1 MFSPQSNY
9 VTAGQ
14 ICEATDG
21 QMCRDLAPGAIIA
34 EVEWTD
40 AILAAYQAHCIEEAE
55 RCEKELELSEGR
67 KSQGAAGTSSEVN
80 LGLWP
85 EGPIGNPFLQSELDF
100 FAKTAVQ
107 LVVSLMRRRI
117 ATLE

>member
-1 MFSPQSNY
+1 MFRPQSNY

-14 ICEATDG
+14 IYEATDG
-21 QMCRDLAPGAIIA
+21 QMCRDLAPDAIIA

-40 AILAAYQAHCIEEAE
+40 AILAAYQAHCVEEAE
-55 RCEKELELSEGR
+55 RCEKDREQLEGT
-67 KSQGAAGTSSEVN
+67 AGTSSEVN

-85 EGPIGNPFLQSELDF
+85 EGPIGNPFLQPEPDF
-100 FAKTAVQ
+100 FARTAVQ
-107 LVVSLMRRRI
+107 LVVSLMRRRV

>member
-1 MFSPQSNY
+1 MSRPQSNY

-21 QMCRDLAPGAIIA
+21 QMCRDLAPDAIIA

-40 AILAAYQAHCIEEAE
+40 AMLAAYQAHFIEEAE
-55 RCEKELELSEGR
+55 RCEKEQDQLEGR
-67 KSQGAAGTSSEVN
+67 KSQGAVGTSSEVN

-85 EGPIGNPFLQSELDF
+85 EGPIGNPFLQPEPDF

>member
-1 MFSPQSNY
+1 MPQSNY

-14 ICEATDG
+14 ICVATDG
-21 QMCRDLAPGAIIA
+21 QMCRDLAPDAIIA

-40 AILAAYQAHCIEEAE
+40 AICEAYQKYCVEEAE
-55 RCEKELELSEGR
+55 RCEKEQDQLEGR

-85 EGPIGNPFLQSELDF
+85 EGPIGNPFLQPEPDF
-100 FAKTAVQ
+100 FVKTAVL
-107 LVVSLMRRRI
+107 LVVSLMRRRV